1 VYEVIRNDIKT
12 GMTVG
17 EVIKILREY
26 YMSTDLWKIEGW
38 ALGYE
43 LGLSLPPDWVG
54 DFYFSLYDENY
65 LDRIFED
72 GMVTNFESF
81 FNAAL
86 IDTIVYKE
94 EGVRTLSKMPAELVV
109 IE

>member
-1 VYEVIRNDIKT
+1 
-12 GMTVG
+12 
-17 EVIKILREY
+17 
-26 YMSTDLWKIEGW
+26 MSTDLWKIEGW

-54 DFYFSLYDENY
+54 DFYFCLTDENY
-65 LDRIFED
+65 LDRVFED

-86 IDTIVYKE
+86 IDTIVYKK
-94 EGVRTLSKMPAELVV
+94 EGLRTLSKIPAELIT